1 MDNTPAPQTIISP
14 PMNEI
19 GSPVQSLP
27 RPGRRLP
34 PLLSLRAF
42 EAAAAHLSFQRAAL
56 ELSVTPS
63 AISHQ
68 VRSLEDTLGQPL
80 FRRLT
85 RQLALTPAGQ
95 RLFDDL
101 RTGFDVLEAGI
112 DRLRRP
118 PASQTVTLTT
128 NTAFAACWVL
138 PRMEA
143 FRNACPGIELRLH
156 ASDTLVDLAR
166 GDADIAIRSGRGQWP
181 GLVSRELMPER
192 YAPLCS
198 PMLGLKRVA
207 DLPKHQLIHCDWQ
220 PHALAPA
227 LWPRWF
233 REAGIA
239 QPKSPGGGAMRAPA
253 LSFSDESHAMLAA
266 LGGHGVALLSLTLS
280 APEIGSGAL
289 VQPFGPALDTGSYF
303 VAVANGREHEAP
315 LRAAWNWI
323 ASQATTGS

>member
-1 MDNTPAPQTIISP
+1 MDESHASQTIVSLS
-14 PMNEI
+14 MNEP
-19 GSPVQSLP
+19 GSSV
-27 RPGRRLP
+27 RPARRLP
-34 PLLSLRAF
+34 PLLALRAF

-68 VRSLEDTLGQPL
+68 VRALEDTLGQPL

-101 RTGFDVLEAGI
+101 RTGFDVLEAGV
-112 DRLRRP
+112 DKLRRP
-118 PASQTVTLTT
+118 AASQAVTLTT
-128 NTAFAACWVL
+128 NTAFAARWVL
-138 PRMEA
+138 PRIEA
-143 FRNACPGIELRLH
+143 FRTACPGVELRLH

-166 GDADIAIRSGRGQWP
+166 GDADIAIRSGRGNWP

-220 PHALAPA
+220 PHAIAPA
-227 LWPRWF
+227 VWPRWF

-239 QPKSPGGGAMRAPA
+239 PPRGRAMKSAA

-266 LGGHGVALLSLTLS
+266 LGGHGVALLSVTLS
-280 APEIGSGAL
+280 APEIRSGAL

-303 VAVANGREHEAP
+303 LAVANGRENEAP
-315 LRAAWNWI
+315 VRAVWDWI
-323 ASQATTGS
+323 ASQAAGD

>member
-1 MDNTPAPQTIISP
+1 MDESHASQTIVSLS
-14 PMNEI
+14 MNEP
-19 GSPVQSLP
+19 GSSVRSA
-27 RPGRRLP
+27 RRLP
-34 PLLSLRAF
+34 PLLALRAF

-68 VRSLEDTLGQPL
+68 VRALEDTLGQPL

-101 RTGFDVLEAGI
+101 RTGFDVLEAGV
-112 DRLRRP
+112 DKLRRP
-118 PASQTVTLTT
+118 AASQAVTLTT
-128 NTAFAACWVL
+128 NTAFAARWVL
-138 PRMEA
+138 PRIEA
-143 FRNACPGIELRLH
+143 FRTACPGVELRLH

-166 GDADIAIRSGRGQWP
+166 GDADIAIRSGRGNWP

-220 PHALAPA
+220 PHAIAPA
-227 LWPRWF
+227 VWPRWF

-239 QPKSPGGGAMRAPA
+239 PPRGRAMKSAA

-266 LGGHGVALLSLTLS
+266 LGGHGVALLSVTLS
-280 APEIGSGAL
+280 APEIRSGAL

-303 VAVANGREHEAP
+303 LAVANGRENEAP
-315 LRAAWNWI
+315 VRAVWDWI
-323 ASQATTGS
+323 ASQAAGD